1 MNIYWNKGIIL
12 ILYAQMF
19 FIKKLESDFAIVV
32 VYIDDLNIIKTL
44 GEIPKK

>member
-1 MNIYWNKGIIL
+1 MP
-12 ILYAQMF
+12 
-19 FIKKLESDFAIVV
+19 LEYDFAIVV